1 VNQSSYITEIITGI
15 IVHTELLELLD
26 WDELELDN
34 LLNTVSQIINDKN
47 TVSLIQSVSDKLR
60 QDGYSDTVVCFMCD
74 HLNSMTLEKEVS
86 YDC

>member
-1 VNQSSYITEIITGI
+1 VNQSSYITGIITGI

-60 QDGYSDTVVCFMCD
+60 QIGYSDTVVCFMCD
-74 HLNSMTLEKEVS
+74 HLNSMSLEKEIS

>member
-1 VNQSSYITEIITGI
+1 MNQSSYITGI
-15 IVHTELLELLD
+15 IKGIGVHTELLELLE

-34 LLNTVSQIINDKN
+34 LLSTVSQTINDKN

-60 QDGYSDTVVCFMCD
+60 QKGYSGIVVKFVCEY
-74 HLNSMTLEKEVS
+74 LESIKIKKEVQ